1 MNVTKKYGIVLLLV
15 IITAFLS
22 GCLYPE
28 ERLKQNQVPYQDQLA
43 AVQSAVNQ
51 FKEDNGGLL
60 PIKTRDMSTP
70 IYQKYPVDFN
80 KLIPRY
86 MQDSPGTSFE
96 SGGVYLYV
104 LVDVETEPKVK
115 LIDLQITDTIR
126 DLHLRLDNYRRI
138 NGYPPFKE
146 VVATNVFSLDY
157 EKLGYKEEPFVVSP
171 FTGNNLT
178 FVINPD
184 IDIFVDYRP
193 DLYLAL
199 QKGESSYQPGD
210 DIRGILVE
218 NSMFVPA
225 HSLPY
230 TIDSEKKEPIFLDK

>member
-1 MNVTKKYGIVLLLV
+1 MNVTKKYGTVLLLLV
-15 IITAFLS
+15 IVTLLS

-28 ERLKQNQVPYQDQLA
+28 ERLKQNQVPYQDQLQ
-43 AVQSAVNQ
+43 AVQTAVNQ
-51 FKEDNGGLL
+51 FKEDSGGLL
-60 PIKTRDMSTP
+60 PIKTREMDTP

-80 KLIPRY
+80 KLIPKY
-86 MQDSPGTSFE
+86 MQDAPGTSFE
-96 SGGVYLYV
+96 NGGVYLYV

-115 LIDLQITDTIR
+115 LIDLKLTETIR
-126 DLHLRLDNYRRI
+126 ELHFRLDNYRRI

-146 VVATNVFSLDY
+146 VLGTNVFSLDY
-157 EKLGYKEEPFVVSP
+157 EKLGYKEEPYVVSP

-178 FVINPD
+178 FVINQD

-199 QKGESSYQPGD
+199 QKEDHSYQAGD
-210 DIRGILVE
+210 DIRDLLVE

-230 TIDSEKKEPIFLDK
+230 TIDPEKKEPIFLDK

>member
-1 MNVTKKYGIVLLLV
+1 MNVTKKYGTVLLLL
-15 IITAFLS
+15 IIVTLLS

-28 ERLKQNQVPYQDQLA
+28 ERLKQNQAPYQDQLQG
-43 AVQSAVNQ
+43 VQTAVNQ

-60 PIKTRDMSTP
+60 PIKTRDMNTP

-86 MQDSPGTSFE
+86 MQDAPGTSFE
-96 SGGVYLYV
+96 NGGVYLYV

-115 LIDLQITDTIR
+115 LIDLKITETIR
-126 DLHLRLDNYRRI
+126 ELHFRLDNYRRI

-146 VVATNVFSLDY
+146 VLATNVFSLDY
-157 EKLGYKEEPFVVSP
+157 EKLGYKEEPYVVSP

-178 FVINPD
+178 FVINQD

-199 QKGESSYQPGD
+199 QKEEHSYQTGD
-210 DIRGILVE
+210 DIRELLVE